1 MSHTFR
7 KVGTRHPHPKSDFPD
22 DLAEERDEEVV
33 IDPGRLAVRS
43 MLIRAL
49 AAAGLAAGQTGAD
62 GLVCTLV
69 APSQSWAK
77 LACEEWRFLA
87 RDGQVHTDGARFR
100 RRSDRTWLAWLPD
113 GVPGAAAR
121 VEAAEAFA
129 SAVSLG
135 MHCIGFSKDEAWLPA
150 DLVHAADYRL
160 ALGTLG
166 AADVSAIAA
175 ELTGRTPTEMLSEGE
190 AGALTPH
197 HLRLARRPDQDPD
210 DYIAKL
216 RAILDGERKA
226 GTAPATVSPRVTPDL
241 SRLHGMA
248 EAVAWGQALARDL
261 AAMARGEIGW
271 QDVDRG
277 CLLSGPPGCGKT
289 LYARALA
296 ATCGIPLVSGSYSA
310 WLGSGNAHQG
320 DLMKGMARTFADA
333 RSRAPCILFLDEVDS
348 FPDRGTI
355 THEFAEWERQVVN
368 GLLSEID
375 GVNDRAGVVMLGAC
389 NFPDKLDPA
398 LIRSGRLDRH
408 IRIGLPGRA
417 ELTGIL
423 REHLGDDLPD
433 EDLSGAALA
442 ASGSTGA
449 DCERLVRGARR
460 RARASGRDM
469 LPSDLLDEIGGTD
482 TRTAQ
487 DFRTAAFHEAG
498 HVVVAH
504 ALWPGS
510 VGMVTLRG
518 TSGGDG
524 FTEAFPGGR
533 GGQGLMRESDVDCHL
548 AMLLAGRAAECAE
561 CGDPSSGAGGRADS
575 DLARA
580 TLLATIS
587 DTALGLGDDGAGL
600 VWRGMPDS
608 NRLADI
614 LAGNPQLA
622 ERVRLRVERAYNGAR
637 GLLRTRSAAVRAI
650 AAALMERGVLDGPDA
665 EDIVRLHTDAETL
678 P

>member
-1 MSHTFR
+1 MSRTFR
-7 KVGTRHPHPKSDFPD
+7 KVGTRQPHPDSDFTL
-22 DLAEERDEEVV
+22 DLPEERDEEVV
-33 IDPGRLAVRS
+33 TDPGRVAVKG

-49 AAAGLAAGQTGAD
+49 EAAGVTVAEAGANGS
-62 GLVCTLV
+62 VCTVLV
-69 APSQSWAK
+69 PSQPWAE
-77 LACEEWRFLA
+77 LAREEWRFLA
-87 RDGQVHTDGARFR
+87 RDGSIHQEGSHFR
-100 RRSDRTWLAWLPD
+100 RGWERGWLAWLPD
-113 GVPGAAAR
+113 GLPGASAR
-121 VEAAEAFA
+121 DQAAEAFA

-135 MHCIGFSKDEAWLPA
+135 MHCIGFAMDPTWLPA
-150 DLVHAADYRL
+150 DMFHAADHSL
-160 ALGTLG
+160 SLVPLDAAAL
-166 AADVSAIAA
+166 SAVTA
-175 ELTGRTPTEMLSEGE
+175 ELTGRMPTVTLSDAE
-190 AGALTPH
+190 AGALTPR
-197 HLRLARRPDQDPD
+197 HLRLAWRQDQDPD
-210 DYIAKL
+210 TYIAKL
-216 RAILDGERKA
+216 RAILDRERQAK
-226 GTAPATVSPRVTPDL
+226 TVPAVASPRVTPDL

-248 EAVAWGQALARDL
+248 EAVAWGQALVRDL

-271 QDVDRG
+271 QEVDRG

-289 LYARALA
+289 RYARALA

-310 WLGSGNAHQG
+310 WLGSGHAHQG

-348 FPDRGTI
+348 FPDRGAI

-482 TRTAQ
+482 TRTAL

-518 TSGGDG
+518 TSGGGG

-561 CGDPSSGAGGRADS
+561 CGDPSSGAGGRANS

-608 NRLADI
+608 NRLPDI
-614 LAGNPQLA
+614 LAANPQLA
-622 ERVRLRVERAYNGAR
+622 ERVRLRLERAYNGAR
-637 GLLRTRSAAVRAI
+637 GLLRTRMPAVRAI

-665 EDIVRLHTDAETL
+665 EDIVRLHTDARTL